1 MRNVSTPTGTAPLGT
16 AREST
21 QPLLGTFV
29 TIAVRGLETA
39 QAETAIAK
47 GFAAIERVHSLMS
60 FHSADSDLA
69 RVNRA
74 VSGRPVRVAPE
85 TFAVLELAHTI
96 SKVSSGVFDV
106 TVAPLL
112 VARGM
117 LPPPTHTDADV
128 SKTNARAPDPEACWS
143 DVLLEPP
150 DTVRI
155 RRPLW
160 IDLGGIAK
168 GFAVDLA
175 ASEMAL
181 AETASWQINAGG
193 DLRVGGSTTHLIA
206 LKVPELAGPAVTRD
220 TRPFIELE
228 NGSLASSAAG
238 ETPVHFLGHDHAAAV
253 APGFVSVVAK
263 QCAIADALTKVVLAK
278 GKQAASVLAA
288 FDASAYFYSPREGW
302 WISGNQFE

>member
-1 MRNVSTPTGTAPLGT
+1 MRNASTPLDTGPSGT
-16 AREST
+16 VCESIR
-21 QPLLGTFV
+21 PLLGTFV
-29 TIAVRGLETA
+29 TIGVRGLERA
-39 QAETAIAK
+39 PAEAAIAK

-74 VSGRPVRVAPE
+74 ASGRCVRVAPE
-85 TFAVLELAHTI
+85 TFAVLELAHTV
-96 SKVSSGVFDV
+96 SKFSSGVFDV

-112 VARGM
+112 VARGI
-117 LPPPTHTDADV
+117 LPPPAQTDANV
-128 SKTNARAPDPEACWS
+128 FTSNARPPDPEACWS

-193 DLRVGGSTTHLIA
+193 DLRVGGPTTQLIA
-206 LKVPELAGPAVTRD
+206 LKVPVLASPTLTRD
-220 TRPFIELE
+220 MRPFIELQ
-228 NGSLASSAAG
+228 NGSLASSACS
-238 ETPVHFLGHDHAAAV
+238 ETPVHFLGQDHAVIV

-278 GKQAASVLAA
+278 GKQSESVLAA
-288 FDASAYFYSPREGW
+288 FDASAYFYSPEAGW
-302 WISGNQFE
+302 WISGNKFA

>member
-1 MRNVSTPTGTAPLGT
+1 MRNASTPLGT
-16 AREST
+16 GPSGTVCEST
-21 QPLLGTFV
+21 RPLLGTFV
-29 TIAVRGLETA
+29 TIGVRGLERA
-39 QAETAIAK
+39 PAEAAIAK

-74 VSGRPVRVAPE
+74 ASGRPVRVAPE
-85 TFAVLELAHTI
+85 TLAVLELAHTV
-96 SKVSSGVFDV
+96 SKLSSGVFDV

-117 LPPPTHTDADV
+117 LPPPAQTDADV
-128 SKTNARAPDPEACWS
+128 FKVNARAPDPEARWS

-175 ASEMAL
+175 ASEMVL

-193 DLRVGGSTTHLIA
+193 DLRVGGPTTQLIA
-206 LKVPELAGPAVTRD
+206 LKVPEFAGPAVTRD
-220 TRPFIELE
+220 TRPLIELK

-253 APGFVSVVAK
+253 ALGFVSVVAK

-278 GKQAASVLAA
+278 GEQAAPVLAA
-288 FDASAYFYSPREGW
+288 FDASAYFYSPATGW